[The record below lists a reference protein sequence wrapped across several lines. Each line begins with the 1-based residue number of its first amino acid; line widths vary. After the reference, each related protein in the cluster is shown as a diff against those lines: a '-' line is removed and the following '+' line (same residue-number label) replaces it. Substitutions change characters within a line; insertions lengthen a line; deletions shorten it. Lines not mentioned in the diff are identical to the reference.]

1 MAFKKKGKQ
10 MLKYQL
16 ASGKI
21 VEMNLATMPQALSLY
36 RAVIHECKG
45 AGLDISGATDTSI
58 GDMLLKNIDALLNVI
73 GSEMVINAIQDC
85 CEKVL
90 YDNQHFSLDLFE
102 DNEKARGDF
111 FGLMLL
117 VASENLRPFFP
128 ALHSVFSMLS
138 GMAIKQNSQM

>member
-16 ASGKI
+16 PSGKL

-45 AGLDISGATDTSI
+45 AGLDITNATTTTI

-73 GSEMVINAIQDC
+73 GSEIVLEAIQGC

-90 YDNQHFSLDLFE
+90 YDNQHFSMDLFE
-102 DNEKARGDF
+102 DDEKARGDF

-128 ALHSVFSMLS
+128 NLHSVFSTLS
-138 GMAIKQNSQM
+138 AMAVK

>member
-16 ASGKI
+16 QSGKL

-45 AGLDISGATDTSI
+45 AGLDITNATTTTI

-73 GSEMVINAIQDC
+73 GSEIVLEAIQGC

-90 YDNQHFSLDLFE
+90 YDNQHFSMDLFE

-128 ALHSVFSMLS
+128 NLHSVFSTLS
-138 GMAIKQNSQM
+138 ARAVK

>member
-1 MAFKKKGKQ
+1 

-16 ASGKI
+16 QSGKL
-21 VEMNLATMPQALSLY
+21 VEMNLATMPQALALY

-45 AGLDISGATDTSI
+45 AGLDITNATTTTI

-73 GSEMVINAIQDC
+73 GSEIVLEAIQGC

-90 YDNQHFSLDLFE
+90 YDNQHFSMDLFE
-102 DNEKARGDF
+102 DDEKARGDF

-128 ALHSVFSMLS
+128 NLHSVFSTLS
-138 GMAIKQNSQM
+138 AMAVK

>member
-16 ASGKI
+16 QSGKL

-45 AGLDISGATDTSI
+45 AGLDITNATTTTI

-73 GSEMVINAIQDC
+73 GSEIVLEAIQGC

-90 YDNQHFSLDLFE
+90 YDNQHFSMDLFE
-102 DNEKARGDF
+102 DDEKARGDF

-128 ALHSVFSMLS
+128 NLHSVFSTLS
-138 GMAIKQNSQM
+138 AMAVK